1 MSKPTVLIVKVQNK
15 HLIAVY
21 REHDR
26 KQIHCRLN
34 YLLETLNQQQRA
46 CVSTFL
52 MKRARVALS
61 LT

>member
-1 MSKPTVLIVKVQNK
+1 MYVQAHCPNCDVQNK

-46 CVSTFL
+46 CVSTF
-52 MKRARVALS
+52 
-61 LT
+61 